1 MSFLRFIVLF
11 AILTIP
17 ISVFSEESGC
27 LDIESLKSKYFESN
41 QYNEFIE
48 ELNNY
53 KSKDKNIRPCLD
65 YYKALGRYKQL
76 SYLEEKQLWDDYF
89 ANGNSYREQIVEN
102 SKKVISQVESG
113 NPLKIKSMLLLWQFH
128 RNQQDAF
135 YEQALVDL
143 MWELNVYSKN
153 KSSSPE
159 LIKEVADK
167 LLANEEKQ
175 NARLAY
181 KLYVNKLVEGKLTDG
196 EMEKT
201 AAGFYKDG
209 NLELAMSVYD
219 IYIDRIAKTLPP
231 EKLSAKLFEIASLFV
246 YKPKGLFDMDYA
258 EKIYSRLESLGIKD
272 SFNKETL
279 YLRAFN
285 LEKLKNYE
293 KAAKFYQELVNLF
306 PDTSRHDEAVYKI
319 AVINA
324 YGLAS
329 PAEAKKYFESLTS
342 QPELSPQGVKS
353 LYHLGLIAQWAGDK
367 ETAKNNYDLVL
378 KNAEGYPSIVAQA
391 QERVKEIEENREISY
406 NLKTFLDLS
415 LKKDVTLLESSQLD
429 LKSSSYVLE
438 KAQNFTASSLV
449 NMPQSGCNQVQ
460 LQYLWSGDLG
470 GADPQLEESNFEGS
484 YSDSGTKEINLVV
497 VSPTG
502 IVDRSFI
509 MNDVY

>member
-1 MSFLRFIVLF
+1 MFFLRFIVLF

-17 ISVFSEESGC
+17 VSVFSEESGC
-27 LDIESLKSKYFESN
+27 PDVESLKSKYFENN

-53 KSKDKNIRPCLD
+53 KSKDKFIRPCLD

-135 YEQALVDL
+135 HEQALADL
-143 MWELNVYSKN
+143 MSELNVYGKN
-153 KSSSPE
+153 KSGSPE

-181 KLYVNKLVEGKLTDG
+181 KLYVNKLVEGKLTDA
-196 EMEKT
+196 ELEKT

-219 IYIDRIAKTLPP
+219 IYIDRISKALPS

-272 SFNKETL
+272 TFNKETL

-285 LEKLKNYE
+285 LEKLKKYE
-293 KAAKFYQELVNLF
+293 EAAKFYQQLVDLF
-306 PDTSRHDEAVYKI
+306 PDTSRYDEAVYKI
-319 AVINA
+319 AMINA
-324 YGLAS
+324 YGLAN

-342 QPELSPQGVKS
+342 KAELSPQGIRS
-353 LYHLGLIAQWAGDK
+353 FYHLGLISQWAGDK
-367 ETAKNNYDLVL
+367 ESAKNNYDLLL
-378 KNAEGYPSIVAQA
+378 KNAEGYPLLVAQT
-391 QERVKEIEENREISY
+391 QERIKEIEENREISY

-415 LKKDVTLLESSQLD
+415 LKKDAALLESNQLD

-438 KAQNFTASSLV
+438 KAQNFSASSLV

-470 GADPQLEESNFEGS
+470 GASPKVEEPSFEGS
-484 YSDSGTKEINLVV
+484 YPDLGTKEINLVV